1 MRDRQK
7 RILDILNERR
17 DWVTGKELS
26 RILEVSD
33 RTIRSDIG
41 LINGKCGGLIE
52 ASVRYGYHLKED
64 AGELETIDKNNN
76 PQSLE
81 ERCNFILKKLFS
93 SKRVS
98 LLDLQS
104 EIFYSEFT
112 LKNDIKQI
120 QKLLEEYGDVSIV
133 ENGSV
138 ISLQGSEESKRLL
151 YKNMLINETK
161 GDFININKIAQLF
174 PNFDLI
180 KIRDVLDEVLDEY
193 NYKIRSETYTMLM
206 IHIGVIVQRMIDF
219 NYIGD
224 IDYQKEGI
232 ENTVEY
238 DIAHELF
245 NRITKFIKCEIRE
258 NETILL
264 AKLLM
269 GRQHNKFVND
279 LGMLNDAATLLGSII
294 IEIRHTYDID
304 FSNDEFFKD
313 GLLLHIE
320 HLLKRLKYNET
331 ISNVYLHDIKKR
343 YPLVFEVS
351 VFVGKIIEEFSNAP
365 MTEDEIGFI
374 AIHLGAAYDRLNAH
388 HHRYHVVLIQPN
400 NQLMTS
406 ICSQKI
412 TNRFGDRIQIDDVLR
427 FYEENAI
434 KRLKPD
440 FIITTTNISHS
451 LDIPTLMV
459 SMFFN
464 DKDEYSMF
472 RLINELDHKRQV
484 LEFDG
489 RVRTLIKEEFF
500 FKDLEC
506 ERYEDVIEYLCDEL
520 YKENR
525 VDKSFKKSTFERE
538 KMAWTS
544 LSNGYAIP
552 HPLNYSTLKSSIA
565 IATLKKPVKWGK
577 YNVKLVMLLAIKKE
591 DKDILRIFFD
601 WFSNVCDD
609 PLFLSK
615 MVGANNA
622 EELLELMKK

>member
-41 LINGKCGGLIE
+41 LINGKSPGLIE
-52 ASVRYGYHLKED
+52 ASVRYGYRLKED
-64 AGELETIDKNNN
+64 AGELETIDKNNS

-81 ERCNFILKKLFS
+81 ERRNFILKKLIS

-112 LKNDIKQI
+112 LRNDIKQI
-120 QKLLEEYGDVSIV
+120 QKLLEEYDDVSIV

-174 PNFDLI
+174 PDFDLI
-180 KIRDVLDEVLDEY
+180 KIRYVLDEILDEY
-193 NYKIRSETYTMLM
+193 NYKIRSEIYPMLM
-206 IHIGVIVQRMIDF
+206 IHIGVIVRRMIDY
-219 NYIGD
+219 NYVSDFDGD
-224 IDYQKEGI
+224 EEAIR
-232 ENTVEY
+232 NTVEY
-238 DIAHELF
+238 DIAQELF
-245 NRITKFIKCEIRE
+245 LKISKFIRCGISE
-258 NETILL
+258 NETVLL

-269 GRQHNKFVND
+269 SRQHYKFMTD
-279 LGMLNDAATLLGSII
+279 LGLLNDAAKLLDKII
-294 IEIRHTYDID
+294 VEIRNSYNVD
-304 FSNDEFFKD
+304 FLSDEFFKD
-313 GLLLHIE
+313 GMLLHLE
-320 HLLKRLKYNET
+320 HLLKRMKSAET

-343 YPLVFEVS
+343 YPMVFDVS
-351 VFVGKIIEEFSNAP
+351 VFIGKIIEEFTNIS
-365 MTEDEIGFI
+365 MVEDEIGFL
-374 AIHLGAAYDRLNAH
+374 AIHLGAAYDRLNVH

-406 ICSQKI
+406 VCSQKI

-427 FYEENAI
+427 FYEENTI

-440 FIITTTNISHS
+440 FIVTTTNISHS

-464 DKDEYSMF
+464 DNDEYSIF
-472 RLINELDHKRQV
+472 RLINELDHKRQT
-484 LEFDG
+484 LEFDS
-489 RVRTLIKEEFF
+489 RIRTLIKEEFF
-500 FKDLEC
+500 FKNLEC
-506 ERYEDVIEYLCDEL
+506 ESYEDVIEFLCDEL

-525 VDKSFKKSTFERE
+525 VDESFKKSTFERE

-552 HPLNYSTLKSSIA
+552 HPLNYSTIKSSIA

-577 YNVKLVMLLAIKKE
+577 YNVRFVMLLAIKKE
-591 DKDILRIFFD
+591 DKDILRIFFN

-615 MVGANNA
+615 MVSACNV